1 MILVRAAGR
10 VKSWNAEFTSS
21 RPDEENSFRKLATM
35 EVVLGFLIAVVIA
48 ITGVGAG
55 TITAPL
61 LLLFLHVPVSV
72 CVGTALAYATLVKLI
87 VVPVQM
93 WRRQVNYK
101 IVGMMVLGGIPGV
114 VLGSILF
121 RRALHGGQASLY
133 AALGLIIVI
142 SSVLHVYRYFRPYGD
157 RSTTKNRP
165 GWIAGFMLPIG
176 AEVGFSSSGAGAL
189 GTVLLLSLT
198 SLSASQ
204 VVGTDLAAGFLLSL
218 VGSGVHILNGSYD
231 ALLLGKLVA
240 GGTLGAIVGSSL
252 APRLPNRQL
261 RLALSLW
268 LLVIGIQFCYQAAHS
283 TLTEPHVGVA
293 SHLPATAT
301 KRR

>member
-1 MILVRAAGR
+1 
-10 VKSWNAEFTSS
+10 
-21 RPDEENSFRKLATM
+21 M
-35 EVVLGFLIAVVIA
+35 EVVLGFFIAVVIA

-72 CVGTALAYATLVKLI
+72 CVGTALAYAALVKLI

-101 IVGMMVLGGIPGV
+101 IVAMMVLGGVPGV
-114 VLGSILF
+114 VLGSLLF
-121 RRALHGGQASLY
+121 RRVALQGGQALLY

-157 RSTTKNRP
+157 RSTIKNRP
-165 GWIAGFMLPIG
+165 GWIAAFMLPIG
-176 AEVGFSSSGAGAL
+176 GEVGFSSSGAGAL
-189 GTVLLLSLT
+189 GTVLLLSMT
-198 SLSASQ
+198 SLSAAQ
-204 VVGTDLAAGFLLSL
+204 VVGTDLAAGFVLSL
-218 VGSGVHILNGSYD
+218 VGSGVHILNGGYD
-231 ALLLGKLVA
+231 ALLLWKLVA
-240 GGTLGAIVGSSL
+240 GGALGAVVGSSL

-268 LLVIGIQFCYQAAHS
+268 LLVIGIQFCYQAARS
-283 TLTEPHVGVA
+283 TLAESHVGVA
-293 SHLPATAT
+293 SRLSATTAE
-301 KRR
+301 RR